1 MDRLFAEAANEP
13 DEAKRRDL
21 YKQVQRIVAD
31 EVALAW
37 LVEMQ
42 WPTIHSAKLKNVVR
56 NGLGPNDNF
65 AEAYFEE

>member
-1 MDRLFAEAANEP
+1 MSP
-13 DEAKRRDL
+13 TRRSGASFTS
-21 YKQVQRIVAD
+21 RCSASSRT
-31 EVALAW
+31 VALAW